1 MQNEQSKPQRETMIC
16 TCRQDGQIR
25 AEARRL
31 EVQQLLAVAD
41 PSMLC
46 ETLIMSLAF
55 DFEADVEVYADQW
68 FALDVEAAGFSDDI
82 QADHPLDGM
91 IELWLRLREAFPE
104 KISRPPERSPQ
115 TEIWSARQIQRL
127 QLSDSVVAEHDAKCP
142 ECLRRPGDPDKTPK
156 RCKAGLVLWL
166 ESVYDRKAII
176 GKWGAPTMRQSPR
189 FWGER

>member
-1 MQNEQSKPQRETMIC
+1 MQTEQSKPERETMIC

-55 DFEADVEVYADQW
+55 DFGADVEVYPDQW
-68 FALDVEAAGFSDDI
+68 FALDVEAPGFSDDI

-91 IELWLRLREAFPE
+91 IELWLRLREA
-104 KISRPPERSPQ
+104 SRGPDLGLGAGLRGTGQ
-115 TEIWSARQIQRL
+115 LVGGQVQRL
-127 QLSDSVVAEHDAKCP
+127 KLSEIMGAEHDAKCA
-142 ECLRRPGDPDKTPK
+142 ECLRRPGDSDKPPK

-166 ESVYDRKAII
+166 ESVYDRKAIL

>member
-1 MQNEQSKPQRETMIC
+1 MQTEQRKPERETMIC

-55 DFEADVEVYADQW
+55 DFGADVEVYADQW
-68 FALDVEAAGFSDDI
+68 FALDVEAPGFSDDI

-91 IELWLRLREAFPE
+91 IELWLRLREAFPD
-104 KISRPPERSPQ
+104 KISGPSERSTQ
-115 TEIWSARQIQRL
+115 TELWSARQIQRL
-127 QLSDSVVAEHDAKCP
+127 KLSEIMVAEHDAKCGK
-142 ECLRRPGDPDKTPK
+142 CLRRPGDPDKTPK

-166 ESVYDRKAII
+166 ESIHDRKAII
-176 GKWGAPTMRQSPR
+176 GKWGAPTMRQSQR